1 VIDTSGDPTMH
12 VTKAIVVARPRY
24 EVYAFWRDFENLPR
38 FMHHLE
44 SVRNI
49 DGGRTHWVAKSIAG
63 RTVEWDAELVED
75 RRNER
80 LAWRTVGAGDD
91 VRHAGAVMLLP
102 HGSQATEV
110 EVDLTYDA
118 PGGKVGATIA
128 KLFGQEPGQQVQED
142 LERFK
147 HIVETGDTGQP
158 GILVDS
164 ADMPAKQES
173 IESMGSDRES

>member
-38 FMHHLE
+38 FMYHLE

-91 VRHAGAVMLLP
+91 VRHAGAVMFLP